1 MLGDELPE
9 VKQEVASVHS
19 DDAERDETPADS
31 SPQSEAPDDDQMD
44 VEDDAGVG
52 DIKVEPESELED
64 ESGDDSGE
72 DPEYEPEEEEE
83 SGRRVTGSGMRLRRQ
98 ARRPGTQ
105 YSDFCYDSSAVAPP
119 SPVQQRRRPDRPPGS
134 RRPPRRRSRPS
145 PESVGFRTS
154 EGRRSGSLIYIGDDG
169 FIYNKRHLL
178 RGTIYLRC
186 RRTLTSKDRCPGSGR
201 ISGDRLI
208 TTTSHNHPADPRT
221 VQAADMAVKMRE
233 LLDREGHRLTNRE
246 IFDKIQAEAG
256 PDAPALPLNSTLQMI
271 GRHRRRVEERQG
283 TAPIGEGDL
292 ILMDGQLAADATGP
306 SSPSAVPD
314 TQPTSHEETR
324 DPLAA
329 SETGDAAKAAK
340 LRASRRKRQRTQLL
354 RKLATAGGQTGTVMG
369 FRVTEG
375 RRAGSRKIVSDDGHV
390 YMPKQRLSTFTY
402 LRCVKVRS
410 CNGSARIFGTE
421 LTTLLPH
428 SHPPETVDTEIQA
441 ADMIVKMRELV
452 DREGDHLTNRE
463 IFEKVQAEAGPD
475 APTLCFGTVRQMLV
489 RHRKRLEERQGAALT
504 GGEGAEGQPATDG
517 DGTSSPSAAGESNAA
532 RVSASR
538 RGRRS
543 LPARPPAEARRVMGF
558 RIVEGRRAGTRKF
571 IADDGHVYSPRQRT
585 GAVTFLR
592 CVQATKSA
600 QCSGSARTSG
610 TELTTCR
617 PHNHPPETVGKE
629 LEAMA
634 AANRLR
640 QMANTDGG
648 QRSNLD
654 IYRAAVADA
663 GGPSLSYSSVQQ
675 MLRRHRRRAKAP
687 ALPLTPA
694 DAVEALSAAGEMQ
707 RRHHAF
713 SLCVGEET
721 AIAFHMPSVLDSAAD
736 SSEPLELQAEVLRRF
751 VPRLFTQL
759 LVVLVSCGPGPRQ
772 PGWYVLMTS
781 SAWSLYEQLLRR
793 MAERLGRPAVRLV
806 VPDSETEL
814 REAAAAV
821 WPAVPRESCWLHYA
835 RAVLEKLRAC
845 DLQAAYTRSQ
855 GDTEL
860 GRWAR
865 SLLIMPMVAER
876 HLEVAWGHL
885 LYNAPAEPLES
896 QPGTVRLTQYL
907 QQRWRSVPADRL
919 SELDSPSLSSTTDV
933 QGLYT
938 ELQGQI
944 LIEHPLFWMFV
955 RHINAVI
962 DRAGRSGSPHAAADP
977 DPAREGLRQLSFAV
991 DQGLCTLDAYLD
1003 AAAVLFAARI
1013 EALERMVFGQVGP
1026 VWRGV
1031 GAVRSWTLVT
1041 TQLRSS
1047 VWRQRRRPPRP
1058 QSAGPGARSTPDP
1071 WS

>member
-1 MLGDELPE
+1 MLGDELPDPE
-9 VKQEVASVHS
+9 VKQEVASEHS
-19 DDAERDETPADS
+19 DDAERDEPPADS
-31 SPQSEAPDDDQMD
+31 SPQSEASDDDRMD

-98 ARRPGTQ
+98 ARRAGTQ
-105 YSDFCYDSSAVAPP
+105 YSA
-119 SPVQQRRRPDRPPGS
+119 
-134 RRPPRRRSRPS
+134 
-145 PESVGFRTS
+145 ESVGYRTS
-154 EGRRSGSLIYIGDDG
+154 EGRRSGSLVYIGDDG

-186 RRTLTSKDRCPGSGR
+186 RRALTSKDSCPGSGR

-221 VQAADMAVKMRE
+221 VEAADMAVKMRE

-283 TAPIGEGDL
+283 TALSGEGDL
-292 ILMDGQLAADATGP
+292 SLMDGQPAADATGP
-306 SSPSAVPD
+306 SAPSAVPD

-340 LRASRRKRQRTQLL
+340 LKASRRKRQRTQLL
-354 RKLATAGGQTGTVMG
+354 RKLATAGGQTGSVMG

-390 YMPKQRLSTFTY
+390 YMPRQRLSTFTY
-402 LRCVKVRS
+402 LRCVKVRT

-441 ADMIVKMRELV
+441 ADMTVRMRELV
-452 DREGDHLTNRE
+452 DREGHLLTNRE

-475 APTLCFGTVRQMLV
+475 APALCFGTVRQMLV
-489 RHRKRLEERQGAALT
+489 RHRKRLEERQGAALN
-504 GGEGAEGQPATDG
+504 GEEGADGQPTTDA
-517 DGTSSPSAAGESNAA
+517 DGPSSPSA
-532 RVSASR
+532 
-538 RGRRS
+538 
-543 LPARPPAEARRVMGF
+543 ARRVMGF

-600 QCSGSARTSG
+600 RCCGSARTSG

-640 QMANTDGG
+640 ELASTDGG
-648 QRSNLD
+648 RRSNLD
-654 IYRAAVADA
+654 IYRAAVAGA

-694 DAVEALSAAGEMQ
+694 DAVEALAAAGELQ

-713 SLCVGEET
+713 SLCVGEEI
-721 AIAFHMPSVLDSAAD
+721 AIAFHVPSVLDSAAG

-759 LVVLVSCGPGPRQ
+759 LVVLVSCGSGPRQ

-793 MAERLGRPAVRLV
+793 MTERLGRPAVRLV

-855 GDTEL
+855 GDTEF

-885 LYNAPAEPLES
+885 LYNAPLRWVGGLSHSHTHGINCSHAHSYLHNIHSLTKSFPPLYQCE
-896 QPGTVRLTQYL
+896 VYL
-907 QQRWRSVPADRL
+907 L
-919 SELDSPSLSSTTDV
+919 S
-933 QGLYT
+933 
-938 ELQGQI
+938 
-944 LIEHPLFWMFV
+944 
-955 RHINAVI
+955 
-962 DRAGRSGSPHAAADP
+962 
-977 DPAREGLRQLSFAV
+977 
-991 DQGLCTLDAYLD
+991 
-1003 AAAVLFAARI
+1003 
-1013 EALERMVFGQVGP
+1013 
-1026 VWRGV
+1026 
-1031 GAVRSWTLVT
+1031 
-1041 TQLRSS
+1041 
-1047 VWRQRRRPPRP
+1047 
-1058 QSAGPGARSTPDP
+1058 
-1071 WS
+1071 